1 MEQAKPQITNSTIS
15 KRPIH
20 LRTPWLLP
28 DNMEGIHS
36 GVDIEVEGVV
46 LSCCAGVVTMVGK
59 DWEKRLCVCVE
70 YDAGTLV
77 RYMHLKS
84 TDLTLGQ
91 AIRGGDIIGLP
102 DQYVHIELCKVDT
115 AAVGKYRFPVR
126 VGARTYDKFDP
137 TDIITGATKLLQG
150 DELDVPVDGVE
161 LKGAVDA

>member
-102 DQYVHIELCKVDT
+102 DQYVHIELCKVD
-115 AAVGKYRFPVR
+115 
-126 VGARTYDKFDP
+126 P